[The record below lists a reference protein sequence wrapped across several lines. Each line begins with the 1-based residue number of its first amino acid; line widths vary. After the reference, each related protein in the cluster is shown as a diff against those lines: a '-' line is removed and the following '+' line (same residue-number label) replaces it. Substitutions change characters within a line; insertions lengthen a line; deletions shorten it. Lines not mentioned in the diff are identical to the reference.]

1 MKPPYSISSK
11 ILTLISSIS
20 EKIGEINASF
30 LGKPS
35 PQLRKRNKIKTI
47 HSSLAIEG
55 NSLNEEQ
62 ITAIIENKRVL
73 GKRKDIIEV
82 NNAIQVYDNLGMFN
96 PYSKRSFL
104 KAHKILMNKL
114 VNSPGKFRTE
124 EVGIFNENQITHL
137 APPAK
142 NVPSLMDDLFEY
154 IKLSDEPVLI
164 KSSVFHYE
172 MEFIH
177 PFIDGNGR
185 MGRLWQT
192 VILMDSYPVFEYLP
206 FETLIAQTQNE
217 YYQALKI
224 SDKEGNSTLFI
235 EYMLEVLLKSVNDLI
250 LSENRRITAD
260 ERLEYFLSLT
270 EKVFTRRDYMN
281 VFKNI
286 SPATASR
293 DLKKGVEKK
302 LFERIGDKNSTKY
315 IIKS

>member
-177 PFIDGNGR
+177 PFIDGNGT

-217 YYQALKI
+217 YYQALEI

>member
-114 VNSPGKFRTE
+114 VNSSEKFRTE